1 MLTMDVDERRRRLVR
16 RHAISPAA
24 PATDVVSAVETMVVQ
39 HATDPAT
46 VYLSILARCPG
57 VKIDDVARELYE
69 RRSMVRNIAMR
80 RTLWVMTL
88 DTAPVVHH
96 AASVAVAARLRRQLV
111 KDLAT
116 GPTDPPLTGDIAAW
130 LADVEDRVAQALVD
144 REVATANQLASDEPR
159 LQTAQLPTTDK
170 AYDIRR
176 NITTRVL
183 TLMATEGRIVRGRP
197 RGGWTSRQHSWQ
209 TAADWWPTGVPELPE
224 SAARAILARRWLEVF
239 GPATVADLQ
248 WWTGWSLG
256 HTRTAL
262 AELDLAEVDLDGVPG
277 IVLAH
282 DVEPEAALEPSAAL
296 LPALDPSPMG
306 WQQRDWYLGPHKEV
320 LFDRNGNVGPTVW
333 WDGRIVGGWAV
344 RTGGEIVWRLLE
356 DIGADAGRAVETAA
370 EALAPRLDGT
380 VVVPSFRTPLEREL
394 SS

>member
-1 MLTMDVDERRRRLVR
+1 V
-16 RHAISPAA
+16 
-24 PATDVVSAVETMVVQ
+24 
-39 HATDPAT
+39 
-46 VYLSILARCPG
+46 
-57 VKIDDVARELYE
+57 
-69 RRSMVRNIAMR
+69 
-80 RTLWVMTL
+80 
-88 DTAPVVHH
+88 
-96 AASVAVAARLRRQLV
+96 
-111 KDLAT
+111 
-116 GPTDPPLTGDIAAW
+116 
-130 LADVEDRVAQALVD
+130 
-144 REVATANQLASDEPR
+144 
-159 LQTAQLPTTDK
+159 
-170 AYDIRR
+170 
-176 NITTRVL
+176 
-183 TLMATEGRIVRGRP
+183 
-197 RGGWTSRQHSWQ
+197 
-209 TAADWWPTGVPELPE
+209 
-224 SAARAILARRWLEVF
+224 VF